1 MLKKTHTLSILFAS
15 FLLLGSGSLAAAQG
29 QIERTF
35 DVAPGGLLRVDA
47 ERASIKVQ
55 SGAGSQLVLEIEAKG
70 WGRDDLEEDFDI
82 RFNQS
87 GNTVT
92 LEIEARRK
100 ASRWFSFG
108 NKGIKVHAFVPSK
121 FDVDLKTSAGSISVD
136 DLQGEVRSATSGGG
150 LTFGRIDGMV
160 WGRTSG
166 GSIRLEE
173 SSGPVDVHTSG
184 GSIRIG
190 DVQGSVEAVTSGG
203 SIEIAR
209 TQGSVTA
216 KTSGGSIRIEEV
228 LGRLEART
236 SGGSISAAIASQPE
250 EDCYLGTSGGNVT
263 VELARGL
270 GFDLDAKASGG
281 RVTSDLSV
289 TVRGSIGKNT
299 LHGQLNQGGPKL
311 TLRTSGGGIK
321 IRGMGR

>member
-1 MLKKTHTLSILFAS
+1 MLKKTHTLSFLFA
-15 FLLLGSGSLAAAQG
+15 FILLIGGGSLTAAQG

-35 DVAPGGLLRVDA
+35 EVAPGGLLRIDA
-47 ERASIKVQ
+47 ERASIEVE
-55 SGAGSQLVLEIEAKG
+55 SGAASQLVLEIEAKG
-70 WGRDDLEEDFDI
+70 WGRDDLEDDFDI

-87 GNTVT
+87 GNQVT

-108 NKGIKVHAFVPSK
+108 NKGLKVHAYVPSR
-121 FDVDLKTSAGSISVD
+121 FDVDLKTSGGSISVD
-136 DLQGEVRSATSGGG
+136 DLQGEVRSATSGGS

-166 GSIRLEE
+166 GSIRLQE

-190 DVQGSVEAVTSGG
+190 DVQASVEAVTSGG

-209 TQGSVTA
+209 TQGSVSA
-216 KTSGGSIRIEEV
+216 KTSGGSIHVEEV
-228 LGRLEART
+228 LGHLEART
-236 SGGSISAAIASQPE
+236 SGGSISAAIAAQPE
-250 EDCYLGTSGGNVT
+250 EDCYLSTSGGNVT
-263 VELARGL
+263 VELAEGL
-270 GFDLDAKASGG
+270 GFDVDAKASGG
-281 RVTSDLSV
+281 RVSSDMSV
-289 TVRGSIGKNT
+289 AIRGSIGKNT
-299 LHGQLNQGGPKL
+299 LRGQLNRGGPKL